1 MRDEFRGFTLLEIL
15 VVLGLLGI
23 ILALV
28 RVNLMPDDKR
38 ILETESQKLALLLEQ
53 AGIEAITSG
62 EPLAWSQEGN
72 AYRFWRLT
80 PRGGIP
86 DPSQIF
92 SSSLFEWMP
101 LSRDELLRERVWEGI
116 QLLELRIN
124 HQAAAPTEKLVF
136 SPTGP
141 MLPFRITLG
150 LGESQMFVSGDAAG
164 NIEMAA
170 KP

>member
-1 MRDEFRGFTLLEIL
+1 MEPLKKLSGFTLMEIL

-53 AGIEAITSG
+53 ARLEAITSG
-62 EPLAWSQEGN
+62 ELLAWSQEAGS
-72 AYRFWRLT
+72 YRFWRLAGISG
-80 PRGGIP
+80 PPPAHSARG
-86 DPSQIF
+86 SA
-92 SSSLFEWMP
+92 EWTP
-101 LSRDELLRERVWEGI
+101 LSRDELLRERIWDGI
-116 QLLELRIN
+116 QLLDLRIN
-124 HQAAAPTEKLVF
+124 HEAAALTEKLVF
-136 SPTGP
+136 SPTGL

-170 KP
+170 RP